1 MQNEITTQ
9 HLSKQ
14 QLLSILK
21 DCYGLV
27 DEFGSIWHFDSLYS
41 NDKETSFVLSTQS
54 DPQFFYFC
62 FDGAILNGYFLTL
75 KCVDED
81 NEILGPCPDFTIVK
95 AHIPTV

>member
-14 QLLSILK
+14 QLLSILD
-21 DCYGLV
+21 DCSCLLDELGSVWYV
-27 DEFGSIWHFDSLYS
+27 DTFYPNG
-41 NDKETSFVLSTQS
+41 KETSFVLSMNPQRNNPQS
-54 DPQFFYFC
+54 FYFS

-75 KCVDED
+75 RYAGQEHFA
-81 NEILGPCPDFTIVK
+81 DFTIMK